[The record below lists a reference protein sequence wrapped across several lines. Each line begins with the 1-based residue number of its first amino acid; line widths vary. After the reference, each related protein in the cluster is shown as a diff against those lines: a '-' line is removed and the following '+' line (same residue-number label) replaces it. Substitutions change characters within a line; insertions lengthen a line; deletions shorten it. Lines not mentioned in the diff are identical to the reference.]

1 VRKLLKKM
9 EALFAAAAFAEEGDV
24 ETARQIVAEAGNDE
38 PTPDGGRGVRK
49 ARGAPRRVPLVAR
62 KVARS
67 S

>member
-1 VRKLLKKM
+1 MRNVLKKI

-38 PTPDGGRGVRK
+38 PSPDGGRGAMK
-49 ARGAPRRVPLVAR
+49 APRRPVRLATR
-62 KVARS
+62 EVARS